1 MWEYLS
7 KSVISRFNFLFFT
20 FCILINFEAFA
31 NEDIFSE
38 IRTTL
43 ESRVKKVTLK
53 NGIRL
58 LMMKRTDSPTVAVYT
73 KFLVG
78 AADETPEIAG
88 TAHLLEHMLFKGTKN
103 IGVTDAKKEKVYLD
117 QIRVWGKRL
126 DSYRLQ
132 ERELATKGEPVPE
145 KLIKDKNILEIRFKN
160 LLELHRKFVVSN
172 EDSYIYDKN
181 GGTGFNAYTTN
192 DVTNYQILL
201 PANRLEIWAK
211 LESDRL
217 KDPILREYYTERDVV
232 LEERRMRVENQGM
245 GILREKFLG
254 AAFPKH
260 SYGMPVIGY
269 ESNLPFLDID
279 KTEEFFK
286 KNYRPHKM
294 AIGIVGDLD
303 FDKTEKLVRKYFEDI
318 PDGPS
323 PKLSLEPESFDH
335 ETRRVSVKHSSGP
348 MKVMGWLTPASP
360 HPDKPVL
367 ELIDAILSQGET
379 GRLYKR
385 LVLRDKLAQRVA
397 CWTGEPG
404 ERYANLFAIYVTNVR
419 GADPD
424 KIESSILEEIDTLK
438 KEAVTEEELA
448 KIKNQIV
455 ADYIRG
461 LNSNSKLADVLTYY
475 ELVAGDW
482 TEIFDDYARLD
493 RVTPEDIMRVAQ
505 KYFTPR
511 NLTVGDLIN
520 SDGEKK

>member
-1 MWEYLS
+1 MWKLVSKLPFLRILS
-7 KSVISRFNFLFFT
+7 ILLLSVALVDSDLS
-20 FCILINFEAFA
+20 A
-31 NEDIFSE
+31 NEDIFLQ
-38 IRTTL
+38 IRSSL
-43 ESRVKKVTLK
+43 ESRVKKVVLK

-58 LMMKRTDSPTVAVYT
+58 LMMKREGSPTLAVYT

-78 AADETPEIAG
+78 AADETPDIAG

-103 IGVTDAKKEKVYLD
+103 IGVNDYEKEKVYLE

-126 DSYRLQ
+126 DGYRLQ
-132 ERELATKGEPVPE
+132 ERELIRKGEPVPE
-145 KLIKDKNILEIRFKN
+145 KLITDKSILETRFKN

-201 PANRLEIWAK
+201 PSNRLEIWAK

-217 KDPILREYYTERDVV
+217 KNPILREYYTERDVV

-254 AAFPKH
+254 AAFEKH
-260 SYGMPVIGY
+260 SYGMPVIGF

-279 KTEEFFK
+279 KTEAFFR
-286 KNYRPHKM
+286 KNYRPGNM

-303 FDKTEKLVRKYFEDI
+303 FAQTETLVRKYFEDI
-318 PDGPS
+318 PDS
-323 PKLSLEPESFDH
+323 PASPIPQAKESFDH
-335 ETRRVSVKHSSGP
+335 ETRRVSVTHSSGP

-367 ELIDAILSQGET
+367 DLIDAILSQGET

-385 LVLRDKLAQRVA
+385 LVLRDKTAQKVS

-404 ERYANLFAIYVTNVR
+404 ERYSNLFAVYVTNVR
-419 GADPD
+419 GADPE
-424 KIESSILEEIDTLK
+424 KIESAILEEIESLK
-438 KEAVTEEELA
+438 KEPVTEEELS

-482 TEIFDDYARLD
+482 TDIFDDYSRLD
-493 RVTPEDIMRVAQ
+493 QVTPQDIMRVAKQ
-505 KYFTPR
+505 YFVSR

-520 SDGEKK
+520 SDGDKK

>member
-1 MWEYLS
+1 MW
-7 KSVISRFNFLFFT
+7 KAISRYRTLRFLS
-20 FCILINFEAFA
+20 ILISLLCFLGADISA
-31 NEDIFSE
+31 NEDIFLG
-38 IRTTL
+38 IRSSL
-43 ESRVKKVTLK
+43 ESRVKKVVLK

-58 LMMKRTDSPTVAVYT
+58 LMMKREGSPTVAVYT

-78 AADETPEIAG
+78 AADETPDIAG

-103 IGVTDAKKEKVYLD
+103 IGVNNYEKEKVYLD

-126 DSYRLQ
+126 DSYRLE
-132 ERELATKGEPVPE
+132 ERRLIQAGEPVPE
-145 KLIKDKNILEIRFKN
+145 KLITEKSVLETRFRN
-160 LLELHRKFVVSN
+160 LLELHRKFVISN

-217 KDPILREYYTERDVV
+217 KNPILREYYTERDVV

-254 AAFPKH
+254 AAFQKH

-269 ESNLPFLDID
+269 EENLPFLDID
-279 KTEEFFK
+279 KTEAFFR
-286 KNYRPHKM
+286 KNYRPGNM

-303 FDKTEKLVRKYFEDI
+303 FSQTEALVRKYFEDI
-318 PDGPS
+318 PDSSPS
-323 PKLSLEPESFDH
+323 PIPQATESFDH
-335 ETRRVSVKHSSGP
+335 EPRRVSVTHSSGP
-348 MKVMGWLTPASP
+348 MKAMGWLTPASP
-360 HPDKPVL
+360 HPDRPVL
-367 ELIDAILSQGET
+367 DLIDAILSQGET

-385 LVLRDKLAQRVA
+385 LVLRDKLAQKVS

-419 GADPD
+419 GADPS
-424 KIESSILEEIDTLK
+424 KIESAILEEIETLK
-438 KEAVTEEELA
+438 REPVTEEELS

-482 TEIFDDYARLD
+482 TDIFDDYSRLD
-493 RVTPEDIMRVAQ
+493 RVTPEDIMRVSKQ
-505 KYFTPR
+505 YFVPR
-511 NLTVGDLIN
+511 NLTVGDLF
-520 SDGEKK
+520 SSEGEKK